1 MPISFH
7 INLFFNKSFFKIIQF
22 LCQKKEGWGN
32 VNKRGF
38 FEETL
43 RRKCS
48 ILIFHTYF
56 KSIKQL
62 NLVFQ
67 ACLYFL

>member
-1 MPISFH
+1 MPIGFH
-7 INLFFNKSFFKIIQF
+7 INLFFNKSIFKIIQF

-32 VNKRGF
+32 VNKRRF

-48 ILIFHTYF
+48 ILIFNSYF
-56 KSIKQL
+56 ESRKQQ
-62 NLVFQ
+62 NPIFETH
-67 ACLYFL
+67 LYFL